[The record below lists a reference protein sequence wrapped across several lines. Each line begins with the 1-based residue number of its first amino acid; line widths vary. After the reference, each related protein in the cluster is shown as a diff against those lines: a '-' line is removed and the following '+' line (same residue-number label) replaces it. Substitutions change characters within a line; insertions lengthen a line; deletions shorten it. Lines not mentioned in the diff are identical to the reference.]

1 MKLSDIKSPQDI
13 KGLSIDVSEKSKE
26 LEDKIKICMQL
37 QKQLDSYQNYYD
49 MQMYLESL
57 DSLMK
62 GIRSYDV
69 NKEKADY
76 YEIMSQYN
84 ELEGKLAGTLYDE
97 FGVSETQ
104 ARDINDLDSQE
115 EYTKE
120 LEKIIQ
126 NWNARMKEDER

>member
-1 MKLSDIKSPQDI
+1 
-13 KGLSIDVSEKSKE
+13 
-26 LEDKIKICMQL
+26 
-37 QKQLDSYQNYYD
+37 
-49 MQMYLESL
+49 
-57 DSLMK
+57 MK

-97 FGVSETQ
+97 FGVSETR